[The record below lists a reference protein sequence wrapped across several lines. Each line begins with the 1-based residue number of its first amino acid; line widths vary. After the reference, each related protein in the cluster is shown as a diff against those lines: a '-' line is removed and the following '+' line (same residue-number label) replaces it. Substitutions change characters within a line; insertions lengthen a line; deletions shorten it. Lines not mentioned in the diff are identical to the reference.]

1 MDLSRVAVLSVAPR
15 LARLAQPL
23 VLMLLMVPGLAQV
36 PVSLDDRRLPGVEAR
51 MHQGEH
57 YLPLVA
63 LAQALSQRI
72 SLNRHAGT
80 AVMKGREFPIVM
92 LGDVAYLAQS
102 QVYPLLGVEVTLQSN
117 GLELYTPGYE
127 RPPESAWR
135 GTGEKA
141 PLEVRRF
148 DAQIEGERLVIR
160 ARVAPSRR
168 FASASGRVR
177 VLLRSADGSPYAT
190 FVSPP
195 QTLGE
200 DQEAELVVGTWLSS
214 GVSVNP
220 DRSLSVKDYE
230 FRGMPP
236 TTRLL
241 TVEAS
246 AEP

>member
-1 MDLSRVAVLSVAPR
+1 MEMSRVAVLSVAPR
-15 LARLAQPL
+15 LAQSVA
-23 VLMLLMVPGLAQV
+23 LMLLLMAPGNAQV
-36 PVSLDDRRLPGVEAR
+36 PVSLDDRRLAGIEAR
-51 MHQGEH
+51 MHQGELH
-57 YLPLVA
+57 LPLLA
-63 LAQALSQRI
+63 LAQALSQRV

-92 LGDVAYLAQS
+92 LADVAYLPQS
-102 QVYPLLGVEVTLQSN
+102 QIYPLLGVEVTLQS
-117 GLELYTPGYE
+117 GRLDLYTADYE

-148 DAQIEGERLVIR
+148 DAQIEGERLVVR
-160 ARVAPSRR
+160 ARVGPARR
-168 FASASGRVR
+168 FSSASGRVR
-177 VLLRSADGSPYAT
+177 VLLRQADGSPYAT
-190 FVSPP
+190 FVSAP
-195 QTLGE
+195 QNLAE

-230 FRGMPP
+230 FRGIPP